1 MEEVIGRILEIDE
14 QAEAYR
20 KKNASQRDSEM
31 ADLQAELDKMEKEFE
46 AKFALEKENM
56 QNEIMKKADAE
67 VESIVKNRDETLKY
81 MQSVYNNKAE
91 ALANN
96 LFEELKEKMKEG

>member
-1 MEEVIGRILEIDE
+1 MEEVIGRILEIDQ